1 MILSFET
8 GNLVCPYS
16 YTVLNK
22 KPFIF
27 CSVWSSG
34 SSLKA
39 AIVLAHCTWFR
50 GRRPSDKTEE
60 SVLLCK
66 ELGLVDSQILMRSPA
81 LRKF

>member
-8 GNLVCPYS
+8 GNLVFPYS
-16 YTVLNK
+16 YTVLN

-39 AIVLAHCTWFR
+39 AKV
-50 GRRPSDKTEE
+50 
-60 SVLLCK
+60 
-66 ELGLVDSQILMRSPA
+66 
-81 LRKF
+81 